1 MSQVLRESS
10 VFEAS
15 HPHVTI
21 PPHVLLQAERDAPVD
36 VQMGPL
42 LLEDVRQ
49 DVRSRLWLALA
60 NDQTLCKLYENGQVC
75 ELP

>member
-1 MSQVLRESS
+1 M
-10 VFEAS
+10 
-15 HPHVTI
+15 
-21 PPHVLLQAERDAPVD
+21 LQAERDAPVD

-60 NDQTLCKLYENGQVC
+60 NDQTLCKLYENGQVGDLLDRNAC
-75 ELP
+75 QLSCRSDPFCCVLRV